1 MDSLSAMSLEDI
13 SKKEKDLESS
23 GQVNILTFDIM
34 LHLRFNQ
41 CERFITIVS
50 YLKFTLEIADTNGD
64 NNTRSFVIT
73 NKMVAIKRYKRL
85 EHVEEYVPC
94 VVEPSFGI
102 GRIMYA
108 LFEHR

>member
-13 SKKEKDLESS
+13 SRKEKDLESA
-23 GQVNILTFDIM
+23 GQVNIWWNSYFWY
-34 LHLRFNQ
+34 HYYQF
-41 CERFITIVS
+41 ERFIIKVS
-50 YLKFTLEIADTNGD
+50 CLKFTLEIADTNGD
-64 NNTRSFVIT
+64 NNARSFVIT
-73 NKMVAIKRYKRL
+73 NKMVAIKRYERL

>member
-1 MDSLSAMSLEDI
+1 MIMDSLSAMSLEDI

-23 GQVNILTFDIM
+23 GQVNIWRNFCLRYYYQFD
-34 LHLRFNQ
+34 
-41 CERFITIVS
+41 RFIIIVS
-50 YLKFTLEIADTNGD
+50 YLKFTLEIHDTNGD
-64 NNTRSFVIT
+64 NNTRSFKIT
-73 NKMVAIKRYKRL
+73 DKMVAIKRYERL